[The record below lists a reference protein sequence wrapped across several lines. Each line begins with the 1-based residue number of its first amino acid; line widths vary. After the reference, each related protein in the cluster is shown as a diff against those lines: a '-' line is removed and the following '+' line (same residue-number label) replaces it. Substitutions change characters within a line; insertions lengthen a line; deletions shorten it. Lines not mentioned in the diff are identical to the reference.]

1 MRPIRLLLL
10 LFCFIALPVFLTCIS
25 IFSAREAQAE
35 SFNAR
40 YQTRSSRLRALFSFS
55 APFLL
60 YPSAIIS
67 LTDDNSTFF
76 LARPAAFG
84 PVLRSNGLDG
94 QLWVGRGFGDDTLR
108 KEGTVSAAGWE
119 FGCSD
124 VPGWGHESK
133 NTEASLQDKPQKRS
147 IKSSDS
153 VATQDQTPDDQDMTF
168 DDMFKES
175 TEDDGT
181 DDYLHHPLPNSN
193 PAEAVK
199 PGEPADKSKRPT
211 HSDIESLQESAEIA
225 GKIVLLSRGGCGFLE
240 KVKWAQ
246 RRGGIAVIVGD
257 NERGAQLTTMYAR
270 GDTSNVSIPAVFTS
284 FTSAHLLS
292 SLVPAEGVLLEDKM
306 NSKSEGKQNKKGKVQ
321 VDGPTFTS
329 KNSIRPTNVPVDE
342 RQQPIG
348 QDGKGFLRNVLSSF
362 GLEDDDEVVG
372 HEDSRRPPSS
382 GNIDWVLV
390 ENWDEEEPKQTPI
403 NGKPLANTAKTMT
416 SAITSTKSRPQT
428 HRPMGDD
435 FVIGVQDWRDAD
447 MVPPKAAETDSMDG
461 KSVKQT
467 STRSTSSRDAGVTG
481 AFKGGSI
488 TPGSGEY
495 NHDGSE
501 QHRRPRSGKFD
512 LAKEHL
518 QDIHAPQQMAKPG
531 NWLRFWRSGV
541 LERADPVDSR
551 KDNDCDHKH
560 LHDDKKMKS
569 KLTGSRS
576 SGKAPEHEGLWV
588 TLTPTDVST
597 SPFFDTLLV
606 LVVSPLVT
614 LTIVYAL
621 LLLRSRIRR
630 RRWRAPKSI
639 VDQLPVRTYHT
650 INTSSSTT
658 SSQIGTPDASSP
670 NSPLLRSAPRSVS
683 RNRPR
688 SQTTTGVMTS
698 ASLGSTAASPMGT
711 PTEKTKQ
718 KVPKR
723 KRYTSTLGECVV
735 CLEEYVDGESRVMRL
750 PCGHEFHADCVVP
763 WLTNRRRV
771 CPICKLVCTISTLS
785 LPFFQGNNP
794 DLLSTNMHLV
804 CTK

>member
-40 YQTRSSRLRALFSFS
+40 YQTRSTRLRALFSFS

-84 PVLRSNGLDG
+84 PVLRANGLDG
-94 QLWVGRGFGDDTLR
+94 QLWVGRGFDDDTLR
-108 KEGTVSAAGWE
+108 QEGAVSTAGWE

-133 NTEASLQDKPQKRS
+133 KHTDTSTQDRPQKRS
-147 IKSSDS
+147 TSIPES
-153 VATQDQTPDDQDMTF
+153 VAAQAEAAGDREKTSEDNYKD
-168 DDMFKES
+168 S

-193 PAEAVK
+193 PAEPVK
-199 PGEPADKSKRPT
+199 PGEPADKSTRPT

-292 SLVPAEGVLLEDKM
+292 SLVPAEGLMLEDK
-306 NSKSEGKQNKKGKVQ
+306 SKSEPGRKQNEKVNLQ

-329 KNSIRPTNVPVDE
+329 ETSVRPTKIPGDNSQLPL
-342 RQQPIG
+342 G
-348 QDGKGFLRNVLSSF
+348 QDDKGFLRSVLSSL
-362 GLEDDDEVVG
+362 GMKDDEKDIG

-390 ENWDEEEPKQTPI
+390 EDWDEEEPKQTPVNDQI
-403 NGKPLANTAKTMT
+403 LATSAK
-416 SAITSTKSRPQT
+416 AITSVTMSTKSKSPVHHPT
-428 HRPMGDD
+428 GDD

-447 MVPPKAAETDSMDG
+447 MVPPKAAQTESKTG
-461 KSVKQT
+461 KSTKQP
-467 STRSTSSRDAGVTG
+467 STKRTSSHNAGVTG
-481 AFKGGSI
+481 AFNGGSI

-495 NHDGSE
+495 DHDQIE
-501 QHRRPRSGKFD
+501 EPRISRGRKGD
-512 LAKEHL
+512 SAQEHL
-518 QDIHAPQQMAKPG
+518 QNLHAPGGNTKPS
-531 NWLRFWRSGV
+531 NWFRFWRSGV
-541 LERADPVDSR
+541 HERTDSAEGNR
-551 KDNDCDHKH
+551 GYDCDRKH
-560 LHDDKKMKS
+560 SPGEKKLKS
-569 KLTGSRS
+569 KVAGGKSPS
-576 SGKAPEHEGLWV
+576 KAPVHKGLWV

-639 VDQLPVRTYHT
+639 VDRLPVRTYHT
-650 INTSSSTT
+650 ISTSSSTT
-658 SSQIGTPDASSP
+658 SSQVASPAASSP

-683 RNRPR
+683 RSRPR
-688 SQTTTGVMTS
+688 SQTTAGVMTS
-698 ASLGSTAASPMGT
+698 TSLGSSTASPPVGT
-711 PTEKTKQ
+711 PTEKPKPKT
-718 KVPKR
+718 PKR

-735 CLEEYVDGESRVMRL
+735 CLEEYIDGESRVMRL

-771 CPICKLVCTISTLS
+771 CPICKLVCPLEISFS
-785 LPFFQGNNP
+785 
-794 DLLSTNMHLV
+794 SI
-804 CTK
+804 

>member
-1 MRPIRLLLL
+1 MRPLRLLLL
-10 LFCFIALPVFLTCIS
+10 LFCFIALPVFLTCLS
-25 IFSAREAQAE
+25 IFSARESQAD
-35 SFNAR
+35 SFSAR

-84 PVLRSNGLDG
+84 PTLRANGLDG

-108 KEGTVSAAGWE
+108 KEGATSAVGWE

-124 VPGWGHESK
+124 VPGWEHESK
-133 NTEASLQDKPQKRS
+133 KHTETSGNIRPQKRS
-147 IKSSDS
+147 IVSPDS
-153 VATQDQTPDDQDMTF
+153 HPTQDRASDDEDNMS
-168 DDMFKES
+168 DEILNES

-193 PAEAVK
+193 PAELVK
-199 PGEPADKSKRPT
+199 PGEPVDKSKRPT

-246 RRGGIAVIVGD
+246 RRGGIAVVVGD

-292 SLVPAEGVLLEDKM
+292 SLVPAGLLVEDQP
-306 NSKSEGKQNKKGKVQ
+306 SQKSVGRENKNGKVQ
-321 VDGPTFTS
+321 IDGPTFTS
-329 KNSIRPTNVPVDE
+329 KSSIRPTNVPGDSH
-342 RQQPIG
+342 QQPMV
-348 QDGKGFLRNVLSSF
+348 QDDKGFLRNVLTSF
-362 GLEDDDEVVG
+362 GLEDDEADTG

-390 ENWDEEEPKQTPI
+390 EDWDEEVPKQTPI
-403 NGKPLANTAKTMT
+403 KGQLLATSAKTVT
-416 SAITSTKSRPQT
+416 SVATSTRSKSQTGRPT
-428 HRPMGDD
+428 GDD

-447 MVPPKAAETDSMDG
+447 MVPPKAAETDSKTG
-461 KSVKQT
+461 KVLKQA
-467 STRSTSSRDAGVTG
+467 STRSTSSRNAGETG
-481 AFKGGSI
+481 AFIGGSI

-495 NHDGSE
+495 DHDGPEPHTS
-501 QHRRPRSGKFD
+501 PRGGKGD
-512 LAKEHL
+512 QAKQHL
-518 QDIHAPQQMAKPG
+518 QDIHAPRPEKKPG

-541 LERADPVDSR
+541 SNRADLVESS

-560 LHDDKKMKS
+560 LPGDHKMKS
-569 KLTGSRS
+569 KLAGGKSPN
-576 SGKAPEHEGLWV
+576 KAPEHQGLWV

-639 VDQLPVRTYHT
+639 VDRLPIRTYHT
-650 INTSSSTT
+650 ISTSSSTT
-658 SSQIGTPDASSP
+658 SSQVATPDGTSP
-670 NSPLLRSAPRSVS
+670 NSPLLRSTPRSIS
-683 RNRPR
+683 RTRPR

-698 ASLGSTAASPMGT
+698 TSLGSGTASPPVGT
-711 PTEKTKQ
+711 PTEKPKPKT
-718 KVPKR
+718 PKR
-723 KRYTSTLGECVV
+723 KRYTSTLSECVV
-735 CLEEYVDGESRVMRL
+735 CLEEYIDGESRVMRL
-750 PCGHEFHADCVVP
+750 PCGHEFHADCVIP

-771 CPICKLVCTISTLS
+771 CPICKLVCGNCSSPFPKSRCNHFPGPPLS
-785 LPFFQGNNP
+785 L
-794 DLLSTNMHLV
+794 H
-804 CTK
+804 

>member
-40 YQTRSSRLRALFSFS
+40 YQTRSTRLRALFSFS

-84 PVLRSNGLDG
+84 PVLRPNGLDG
-94 QLWVGRGFGDDTLR
+94 QLWVGRGFDDDTLR
-108 KEGTVSAAGWE
+108 QEGAVSTAGWE

-124 VPGWGHESK
+124 VPGWGRESK
-133 NTEASLQDKPQKRS
+133 KHTDTSTQDRPQKRS
-147 IKSSDS
+147 SSSPES
-153 VATQDQTPDDQDMTF
+153 VAAQDQALGDREKIFEDIPKD
-168 DDMFKES
+168 S

-193 PAEAVK
+193 PAEPVK
-199 PGEPADKSKRPT
+199 PGEPADKSTRPT

-292 SLVPAEGVLLEDKM
+292 SLVPAEGLMVEDK
-306 NSKSEGKQNKKGKVQ
+306 SKGETGNNLNEKGKAQ

-329 KNSIRPTNVPVDE
+329 EKSVRPTKKPGDNL
-342 RQQPIG
+342 QQPLG
-348 QDGKGFLRNVLSSF
+348 QDDKGFLRNVLSSF
-362 GLEDDDEVVG
+362 GLKDDERDIG

-390 ENWDEEEPKQTPI
+390 EDWDEEEPKQTPI
-403 NGKPLANTAKTMT
+403 KDQLQATSAK
-416 SAITSTKSRPQT
+416 AITSVTTSTRSKSPLHHPT
-428 HRPMGDD
+428 GDD

-447 MVPPKAAETDSMDG
+447 MVPPKAAQTESKTG
-461 KSVKQT
+461 KSTKQP
-467 STRSTSSRDAGVTG
+467 STKSTLSHNAGVTG
-481 AFKGGSI
+481 AFNGGSI

-495 NHDGSE
+495 DHAQVEQPRNSRDGKGDSA
-501 QHRRPRSGKFD
+501 R
-512 LAKEHL
+512 EHL
-518 QDIHAPQQMAKPG
+518 QESHAPRGNTKPG
-531 NWLRFWRSGV
+531 SWFRFWRSGV
-541 LERADPVDSR
+541 HERTDSADGKR
-551 KDNDCDHKH
+551 GNDCDRKH
-560 LHDDKKMKS
+560 SPGDKKMKS
-569 KLTGSRS
+569 KVAGGKSPR
-576 SGKAPEHEGLWV
+576 KAPVHKGLWV
-588 TLTPTDVST
+588 TVTPTDVST

-639 VDQLPVRTYHT
+639 VDRLPVRTYHT
-650 INTSSSTT
+650 ISTSSSTT
-658 SSQIGTPDASSP
+658 SSQVATPAASSP

-683 RNRPR
+683 RSRPR
-688 SQTTTGVMTS
+688 SQTTAGVMTS
-698 ASLGSTAASPMGT
+698 TSLGSSTASPPVGT
-711 PTEKTKQ
+711 PTEKPKPKT
-718 KVPKR
+718 PKR

-735 CLEEYVDGESRVMRL
+735 CLEEYIDGESRVMRL

-771 CPICKLVCTISTLS
+771 CPICKLVCS
-785 LPFFQGNNP
+785 LEVSFSPSSSNASA
-794 DLLSTNMHLV
+794 DRT
-804 CTK
+804 C

>member
-84 PVLRSNGLDG
+84 PVLHSTGLDG
-94 QLWVGRGFGDDTLR
+94 QLWVGRGFGDNTLR
-108 KEGTVSAAGWE
+108 KEGPVSTAGWE

-124 VPGWGHESK
+124 VPGWKPESK
-133 NTEASLQDKPQKRS
+133 KHIEASALEKPRKRNIVEKDPVPTQYKAGDANNEGPS
-147 IKSSDS
+147 DGSS
-153 VATQDQTPDDQDMTF
+153 QEPP
-168 DDMFKES
+168 EN
-175 TEDDGT
+175 DGT

-193 PAEAVK
+193 PAEPGK
-199 PGEPADKSKRPT
+199 PGEPADKSKKPT

-257 NERGAQLTTMYAR
+257 DERGAALTTMYAR
-270 GDTSNVSIPAVFTS
+270 GDTSNVTIPAVFTS

-292 SLVPAEGVLLEDKM
+292 SLVPTEELSLEDQPNAKQG
-306 NSKSEGKQNKKGKVQ
+306 SKENKKSKAQ

-329 KNSIRPTNVPVDE
+329 KSSVRATQAPNNE
-342 RQQPIG
+342 HQQPLG
-348 QDGKGFLRNVLSSF
+348 HDDKGFLRNVLSSF
-362 GLEDDDEVVG
+362 GLENEEDDIG

-390 ENWDEEEPKQTPI
+390 EDWDDEEPKETQI
-403 NGKPLANTAKTMT
+403 NGQK
-416 SAITSTKSRPQT
+416 SATSTKSATCVASTKTKSQS
-428 HRPMGDD
+428 HRPTSDE

-447 MVPPKAAETDSMDG
+447 MVPPKAAENEG
-461 KSVKQT
+461 KVEKSAQKT
-467 STRSTSSRDAGVTG
+467 PSNSKSSRNSEETG
-481 AFKGGSI
+481 SLKGGSI

-495 NHDGSE
+495 SHD
-501 QHRRPRSGKFD
+501 RPRGDKDKQSNHRHHTDHDSIQQTKSGSWF
-512 LAKEHL
+512 
-518 QDIHAPQQMAKPG
+518 
-531 NWLRFWRSGV
+531 RFWRSGV
-541 LERADPVDSR
+541 SERAEAAESK
-551 KDNDCDHKH
+551 KDNSVNRKH
-560 LHDDKKMKS
+560 STEKTTTKS
-569 KLTGSRS
+569 KSTGIKS
-576 SGKAPEHEGLWV
+576 SDKETEHKGLWV

-597 SPFFDTLLV
+597 SPFLDTLLV

-639 VDQLPVRTYHT
+639 VDRLPVRTYHT
-650 INTSSSTT
+650 ISTSSSTS
-658 SSQIGTPDASSP
+658 SSQVGTPDASSP
-670 NSPLLRSAPRSVS
+670 NSPLLRSTPRSVS

-688 SQTTTGVMTS
+688 SQTTTGVMSST
-698 ASLGSTAASPMGT
+698 SLGNTASSRLGT
-711 PTEKTKQ
+711 PTEKSKP
-718 KVPKR
+718 KPSKR

-735 CLEEYVDGESRVMRL
+735 CLEEYIDGESRVMRL

-771 CPICKLVCTISTLS
+771 CPICKLVYPCSPLFIPVIL
-785 LPFFQGNNP
+785 F
-794 DLLSTNMHLV
+794 H
-804 CTK
+804 C

>member
-1 MRPIRLLLL
+1 MRPLRLLLL

-25 IFSAREAQAE
+25 IFSAREAQAD

-40 YQTRSSRLRALFSFS
+40 YQTQSSRLRTLFSFS
-55 APFLL
+55 TPFLL

-84 PVLRSNGLDG
+84 PTLRANGLDG

-108 KEGTVSAAGWE
+108 KEGAISAVGWE

-133 NTEASLQDKPQKRS
+133 KYAETSGQVKPQKRS
-147 IKSSDS
+147 IMSLESI
-153 VATQDQTPDDQDMTF
+153 ATQDQNADDEEKTSDE
-168 DDMFKES
+168 MFKES

-193 PAEAVK
+193 PAEPAK
-199 PGEPADKSKRPT
+199 PGEPADKSKQPT

-246 RRGGIAVIVGD
+246 RRGGIAVVVGD

-292 SLVPAEGVLLEDKM
+292 SLVPAGLFDENQSNNKPEDK
-306 NSKSEGKQNKKGKVQ
+306 ENKDDRLQ

-329 KNSIRPTNVPVDE
+329 KSSIRPTNIPGDS
-342 RQQPIG
+342 RQQPMV
-348 QDGKGFLRNVLSSF
+348 QDGKGFLRNVLSSV
-362 GLEDDDEVVG
+362 GLEDNEDDIG

-390 ENWDEEEPKQTPI
+390 ENWDEEPPRNTPI
-403 NGKPLANTAKTMT
+403 KGQLLATSLKTVT
-416 SAITSTKSRPQT
+416 SVITSTRSEPQSR
-428 HRPMGDD
+428 RPTGDD
-435 FVIGVQDWRDAD
+435 FIIGVQDWRDAD
-447 MVPPKAAETDSMDG
+447 MVPPKAAENESKTG
-461 KSVKQT
+461 KTMKQA
-467 STRSTSSRDAGVTG
+467 STRSTSSRIAGATG
-481 AFKGGSI
+481 VFKGGSI

-501 QHRRPRSGKFD
+501 PHRRSRGGRGDS
-512 LAKEHL
+512 AKQHL
-518 QDIHAPQQMAKPG
+518 QDIHAPRQEKKPG
-531 NWLRFWRSGV
+531 NWIRFWRSGIA
-541 LERADPVDSR
+541 EHGDSADCS
-551 KDNDCDHKH
+551 KDNNCDHKH
-560 LHDDKKMKS
+560 LPGDKTVRS
-569 KLTGSRS
+569 KLAGDKSP
-576 SGKAPEHEGLWV
+576 GKAPKHKGLWV
-588 TLTPTDVST
+588 TLTPADVST

-639 VDQLPVRTYHT
+639 VDRLPVRTYYT
-650 INTSSSTT
+650 ISTSSSTT
-658 SSQIGTPDASSP
+658 SSQVGTPDTCSE
-670 NSPLLRSAPRSVS
+670 NSPLLRSSPLSVS
-683 RNRPR
+683 RSRPR

-698 ASLGSTAASPMGT
+698 TSLGSSAASPPVGT
-711 PTEKTKQ
+711 PTEKPKPKT
-718 KVPKR
+718 PKR
-723 KRYTSTLGECVV
+723 KRYTSTLKECVV
-735 CLEEYVDGESRVMRL
+735 CLEEYIDGESRVMRL

-771 CPICKLVCTISTLS
+771 CPICKLVCFIITASVV
-785 LPFFQGNNP
+785 F
-794 DLLSTNMHLV
+794 
-804 CTK
+804 

>member
-1 MRPIRLLLL
+1 MRPLRLLLL

-25 IFSAREAQAE
+25 IFSAREAQAD

-40 YQTRSSRLRALFSFS
+40 YHTQSSRLRALFSFS
-55 APFLL
+55 TPFLL

-84 PVLRSNGLDG
+84 PTLRANGLDG

-108 KEGTVSAAGWE
+108 KEGAISAVGWE

-124 VPGWGHESK
+124 VPGWEHESK
-133 NTEASLQDKPQKRS
+133 KYAETSGQAKPQTRS
-147 IKSSDS
+147 IMSLDS
-153 VATQDQTPDDQDMTF
+153 VATQDQNADDEKKTSDE
-168 DDMFKES
+168 MFKES

-193 PAEAVK
+193 PAEPAK

-246 RRGGIAVIVGD
+246 RRGGIAVVVGD

-284 FTSAHLLS
+284 FTSAHLMS
-292 SLVPAEGVLLEDKM
+292 SLVPAGLLVEDQSNNKPG
-306 NSKSEGKQNKKGKVQ
+306 GKENKNDRLQ

-329 KNSIRPTNVPVDE
+329 KSSIRPTNIPGD
-342 RQQPIG
+342 RHQQPIV
-348 QDGKGFLRNVLSSF
+348 QDGKGFLRNVLSSL
-362 GLEDDDEVVG
+362 GLEDDEDDTG

-390 ENWDEEEPKQTPI
+390 EDWDEEEPRKTLIKGQL
-403 NGKPLANTAKTMT
+403 LATSLKTVT
-416 SAITSTKSRPQT
+416 SVITSTRSEPQSR
-428 HRPMGDD
+428 RPTGDD
-435 FVIGVQDWRDAD
+435 FIIGVQDWRDAD
-447 MVPPKAAETDSMDG
+447 MVPPKAAENEG
-461 KSVKQT
+461 KTGKTMKQA
-467 STRSTSSRDAGVTG
+467 STWSTSSRIAGATG
-481 AFKGGSI
+481 VFKGGSI

-501 QHRRPRSGKFD
+501 PQSRSRGGKGD
-512 LAKEHL
+512 SAKQNL
-518 QDIHAPQQMAKPG
+518 QDSHAPKQEKKPG
-531 NWLRFWRSGV
+531 NWLQFWRSGIA
-541 LERADPVDSR
+541 EHASSS

-560 LHDDKKMKS
+560 LPGDKTMRS
-569 KLTGSRS
+569 KLAG
-576 SGKAPEHEGLWV
+576 GKLPCKVPEHEGLWV

-639 VDQLPVRTYHT
+639 VDRLPVRTYHT
-650 INTSSSTT
+650 ISTSSSTT
-658 SSQIGTPDASSP
+658 SSQVGTPDTSSE
-670 NSPLLRSAPRSVS
+670 NSPLLRSLPRSVS
-683 RNRPR
+683 RSRPR

-698 ASLGSTAASPMGT
+698 TSLGSSAASPPVGT
-711 PTEKTKQ
+711 PTEKPKPKT
-718 KVPKR
+718 PKR
-723 KRYTSTLGECVV
+723 KRYTSTLKECVV
-735 CLEEYVDGESRVMRL
+735 CLEEYIDGESRVMRL

-771 CPICKLVCTISTLS
+771 CPICKLVCSIFTASVV
-785 LPFFQGNNP
+785 F
-794 DLLSTNMHLV
+794 
-804 CTK
+804 

>member
-1 MRPIRLLLL
+1 MRPVRLLLL

-25 IFSAREAQAE
+25 IFSAREAQAD

-40 YQTRSSRLRALFSFS
+40 YQTRSTRLRALFSFS

-84 PVLRSNGLDG
+84 PVLHANGLDG
-94 QLWVGRGFGDDTLR
+94 QLWVGRGFDDDTLR
-108 KEGTVSAAGWE
+108 QEGAVSTAGWE

-133 NTEASLQDKPQKRS
+133 KHTDTSTQDRPQKRS
-147 IKSSDS
+147 TSIPES
-153 VATQDQTPDDQDMTF
+153 VAAQDQTLGDREKIFEDVSKD
-168 DDMFKES
+168 S
-175 TEDDGT
+175 IEDDGT

-193 PAEAVK
+193 PAEPVK
-199 PGEPADKSKRPT
+199 PGEPADKSTRPT

-292 SLVPAEGVLLEDKM
+292 SLVPAEGLMLEDK
-306 NSKSEGKQNKKGKVQ
+306 SKSETGNKQNEKGKAQ

-329 KNSIRPTNVPVDE
+329 ERSVRPTKTPGDNL
-342 RQQPIG
+342 QQPLG
-348 QDGKGFLRNVLSSF
+348 QDDKGFLRNVLSSF
-362 GLEDDDEVVG
+362 GLKDDEKDIG

-390 ENWDEEEPKQTPI
+390 EDWDEEEPKQTPI
-403 NGKPLANTAKTMT
+403 KDQLQAT
-416 SAITSTKSRPQT
+416 STKMITSITTSTKSKSPVHHPT
-428 HRPMGDD
+428 GDD

-447 MVPPKAAETDSMDG
+447 MVPPKAAQTESKTG
-461 KSVKQT
+461 KSTKQP
-467 STRSTSSRDAGVTG
+467 STKSTSSDTAGVTG
-481 AFKGGSI
+481 AFNGGSI

-495 NHDGSE
+495 DHDQIE
-501 QHRRPRSGKFD
+501 QPRNSRGGKGG
-512 LAKEHL
+512 LAREHL
-518 QDIHAPQQMAKPG
+518 QDLHAPTGNTKPG
-531 NWLRFWRSGV
+531 NWFRFWRSGV
-541 LERADPVDSR
+541 HERTDSADGNR
-551 KDNDCDHKH
+551 GNDCDRKH
-560 LHDDKKMKS
+560 SPGDKKTKS
-569 KLTGSRS
+569 KVTGGKSPS
-576 SGKAPEHEGLWV
+576 KAPVHKGLWV
-588 TLTPTDVST
+588 TVTPTDVST

-639 VDQLPVRTYHT
+639 VDRLPVRTYHT
-650 INTSSSTT
+650 ISTSSSTT
-658 SSQIGTPDASSP
+658 SSQVATPAASSP

-683 RNRPR
+683 RSRPR
-688 SQTTTGVMTS
+688 SQTTAGVMTS
-698 ASLGSTAASPMGT
+698 TSLGSSTASPPVGT
-711 PTEKTKQ
+711 PTEKPKPKT
-718 KVPKR
+718 PKR

-735 CLEEYVDGESRVMRL
+735 CLEEYIDGESRVMRL

-771 CPICKLVCTISTLS
+771 CPICKLVCPLEISFSPSNSNASADQT
-785 LPFFQGNNP
+785 
-794 DLLSTNMHLV
+794 
-804 CTK
+804 C